1 MLHILVSNAYFFSLK
16 INHKMFKKNFYSSII
31 KNKTSFLKQIA
42 FSSLTTYT
50 IYKYSTGVKSLSLEE
65 EYQKML
71 LAGFETLEDGQMKE
85 FKYAEGKD
93 KSILIT
99 KYDGKLRAVSNYCP
113 HFGAPLHTGVMID
126 RVVKCPWHGASFDVV
141 TGKTDISPA
150 LDDLTTFEIVEE
162 NGQYYVKLP
171 KDLSKLKNQ
180 KTAKMAKRDLS
191 DQRKIVIV
199 GAGGAGLSA
208 AETLR
213 QAGYTGEIILVS
225 QEGSYPYDRT
235 MLTKYVPPKVDG
247 IALRGKEFFD
257 EYDIN
262 IKFNSVVTK
271 VNNQAK
277 TVTLDDGTAL
287 NYDKLL
293 IATGS
298 RPIPPNVEGL
308 DKENKNFYLIR
319 NFDETRRMLDTVPFK
334 KDIVVVGGSFISM
347 EAASLIKKA
356 NKEANVTVVVRSKS
370 PFLKELGEEVGNV
383 LKKLHEDNG
392 VKFITEDE
400 IIQVTPNSSEVQNIK
415 LKNGS
420 SFLCDLLVFGTG
432 VKPNSEL
439 VKDIVTMDKDHIKSN
454 LFMNTSDPN
463 IYCAGDVTSVPFMH
477 TGKRYSY
484 GHWVN
489 AQQQGAIA
497 ALNMLD
503 ENVAYDYVPYY
514 WTRMWDKTLQFTGN
528 GSDFDEVFVDGD
540 LSKYTFV
547 AYYFKNGK
555 VVGCASMNTSNAVNI
570 MYEAFKAN
578 LLPRGSLIKDGTI
591 NLQSIKETVSKTKN
605 KCSRSTCVCMK
616 NKKL

>member
-1 MLHILVSNAYFFSLK
+1 
-16 INHKMFKKNFYSSII
+16 MFKMNFYSSILRS
-31 KNKTSFLKQIA
+31 K
-42 FSSLTTYT
+42 SSLLKKMTLSSITAYT
-50 IYKYSTGVKSLSLEE
+50 IYKYSASIKSLSLEE
-65 EYQKML
+65 EYQKVL
-71 LAGFETLEDGQMKE
+71 LAGFENLEDGQMKE

-99 KYDGKLRAVSNYCP
+99 KYEGKLRAVSNYCP

-150 LDDLTTFEIVEE
+150 LDDLTTFEVIEE
-162 NGQYYVKLP
+162 NGQFYVKLP
-171 KDLSKLKNQ
+171 KDLTKLKNQ
-180 KTAKMAKRDLS
+180 KTAKMAKRDS
-191 DQRKIVIV
+191 NDQRKIVIV
-199 GAGGAGLSA
+199 GAGAAGLSA

-213 QAGYTGEIILVS
+213 QAGYTGEVILVS
-225 QEGSYPYDRT
+225 QEESLPYDRT
-235 MLTKYVPPKVDG
+235 MLTKWVPPKVDG
-247 IALRGKEFFD
+247 IALRGKEFFE
-257 EYDIN
+257 EYDIKIN
-262 IKFNSVVTK
+262 YNSIVTK
-271 VNNQAK
+271 VNNNDK
-277 TVTLDDGTAL
+277 TVTLNDGTVL

-298 RPIPPNVEGL
+298 RPVLPNVEGL
-308 DKENKNFYLIR
+308 DKANKNVFLIR
-319 NFDETRRMLDTVPFK
+319 NYNETKRMLDTVPTK
-334 KDIVVVGGSFISM
+334 KDIVIVGGSFISM

-356 NKEANVTVVVRSKS
+356 NKDANVTVIVKSKS
-370 PFLKELGEEVGNV
+370 PFLKELGEQVGNV

-392 VKFITEDE
+392 VKFVTEE
-400 IIQVTPNSSEVQNIK
+400 ELNQVVPNNSSEVQNLK
-415 LKNGS
+415 LKNGE
-420 SFLCDLLVFGTG
+420 LLPCDLLVFGTG
-432 VKPNSEL
+432 VKPNTEIVS
-439 VKDIVTMDKDHIKSN
+439 DIVTMEKDHIKSN
-454 LFMNTSDPN
+454 LFMNTSDSN
-463 IYCAGDVTSVPFMH
+463 IFCAGDVASVPFMH

-570 MYEAFKAN
+570 IYEGFKAN
-578 LLPRGSLIKDGTI
+578 LLPRGSLIKDGTV
-591 NLQSIKETVSKTKN
+591 NLESIKETVSKTKN

-616 NKKL
+616 NKKI